1 MDEEKSNFRV
11 TADEIQFIQDN
22 CLKLADWEIAEK
34 LGRDIKTIRKV
45 RAKLGITKGSKNKIS
60 KNLEKKIKNKEKVNR
75 NVLLVTQKQ
84 QDETRKEFF
93 TKELRNTFYY
103 DNLRKQ
109 FTEDEIKFYLEEWAS
124 LCLQFEDVLATEKRQ
139 IDELIKS
146 EIMGNR
152 ILRNIQLTEEHIQ
165 SLQKEV
171 EAFREMHDMNLEE
184 SQKRDEQLI
193 FLIKSMAAQS
203 SAMTNDYQK
212 NQEARNKLFENLN
225 GRRKD
230 RIDQLKKSGV
240 TFAGIVQALRDRETR
255 AIQGKHMELVKMAKD
270 KKTTEFR
277 KPIIFPDGSKSP
289 ILLDSESVL
298 DKNNEKLILD
308 NDSSLTI
315 EEIMAKTGCNILILE
330 NDIQRMQI
338 FQSIF
343 KEHNIVFANNV
354 ISALAK
360 AKKDS
365 YELVCLDYDLNIG
378 KSDGFVHE
386 ILTNNELEGSKF
398 LIHSMNQE
406 GSKLLSDLLIGKR
419 IVEVYPFQKIGE
431 KYAKGGFGSRTE

>member
-1 MDEEKSNFRV
+1 MDKEKSSFRV
-11 TADEIQFIQDN
+11 TSEEIQFIQDN

-45 RAKLGITKGSKNKIS
+45 RSKLGITKGGKTSIS
-60 KNLEKKIKNKEKVNR
+60 KNLEKKIKDKEKVNR

-84 QDETRKEFF
+84 RDETRKEFF
-93 TKELRNTFYY
+93 TRELRNSLYY

-109 FTEDEIKFYLEEWAS
+109 FTEHEINFYLEEWAS

-152 ILRNIQLTEEHIQ
+152 ILRNIQLTEDHIQ
-165 SLQKEV
+165 TLQKEV
-171 EAFREMHDMNLEE
+171 ESFRVTHDMNLEDN
-184 SQKRDEQLI
+184 QKRDEQLI

-255 AIQGKHMELVKMAKD
+255 AIQGKHMELVKMAKE
-270 KKTTEFR
+270 KKTAEFR

-298 DKNNEKLILD
+298 DKENERRILD
-308 NDSSLTI
+308 NDSSLTL
-315 EEIMAKTGCNILILE
+315 EEIREKTDCNILILE
-330 NDIQRMQI
+330 NDIKRVQI
-338 FQSIF
+338 FQDIF
-343 KEHNIVFANNV
+343 KGHNITFANNV
-354 ISALAK
+354 VSALAK
-360 AKKDS
+360 SKIQVYD
-365 YELVCLDYDLNIG
+365 LVCLDYDLNIG

-386 ILTNNELEGSKF
+386 ILANNELEGSKF
-398 LIHSMNQE
+398 LIHSMNEE
-406 GSKLLSDLLIGKR
+406 GAKLLSDLLVGKR
-419 IVEVYPFQKIGE
+419 IVEVYPFKKIGE
-431 KYAKGGFGSRTE
+431 KYAQGGFGSRTK